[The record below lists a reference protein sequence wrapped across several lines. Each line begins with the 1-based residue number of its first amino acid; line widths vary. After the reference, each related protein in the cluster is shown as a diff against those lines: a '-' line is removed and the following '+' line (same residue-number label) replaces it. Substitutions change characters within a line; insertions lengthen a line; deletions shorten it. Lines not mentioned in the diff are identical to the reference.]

1 MAFCQIFIIR
11 DWMLAPSLS
20 KGSNRF
26 YFANS
31 KKFGRGECFFTPLEG
46 EELQPGTGTN
56 RDWMHLRSRDCTRLS
71 ATVLLKRRGEIG
83 RASCRG
89 REERGVVGGSIIE
102 RKGKV

>member
-71 ATVLLKRRGEIG
+71 ATVLLKRRGVDLRYKIQE
-83 RASCRG
+83 RS
-89 REERGVVGGSIIE
+89 EERRVGKEWRE
-102 RKGKV
+102 RK